1 MVSFGIILALSISL
15 IVCVALPVVP
25 FIVMQAKKQRIGRAF
40 LFGVL
45 AFFVSQIVLRIPLLQ
60 LIGQTFWFQTLSM
73 NRVLYGLFLGI
84 TAGLF
89 EEFAR
94 FLACGLLL
102 KRNRRYVDAVAFGFG
117 HGGIEAVLLAG
128 LPLLN
133 SLIMIVAM
141 NKGTLD
147 SLVGP
152 AQAEAIAKQLSTLTP
167 LMASLGGVERILA
180 VSTHLGLSILVFT
193 GFVRNKPWRY
203 LLIAILLHAVVDAS
217 VVIVPAYVNMDALG
231 LEAMVAVFALAL
243 LAWGLW
249 AKRLF
254 PQSQDGLMLPDPAQ
268 ESVEPEQIIK
278 KGEPQ

>member
-1 MVSFGIILALSISL
+1 MVSFGVMLGLSISL
-15 IVCVALPVVP
+15 IICIALPVVP
-25 FIVMQAKKQRIGRAF
+25 FIIMQAKKLRIGRAF

-45 AFFVSQIVLRIPLLQ
+45 AFFISQIVLRFPLLQ
-60 LIGQTFWFQTLSM
+60 LIGQTFWFQTLTM
-73 NRVLYGLFLGI
+73 NPVPYGLFLGI

-102 KRNRRYVDAVAFGFG
+102 RRNRRYVDAVAFGFG
-117 HGGIEAVLLAG
+117 HGGIEAILLAG

-133 SLIMIVAM
+133 SLIMIVAL

-152 AQAEAIAKQLSTLTP
+152 AQAETIAKQLSALTP
-167 LMASLGGVERILA
+167 LMSSLGGVERILA
-180 VSTHLGLSILVFT
+180 VCTHLGLSILVFT
-193 GFVRNKPWRY
+193 GFVKNKPWRY
-203 LLIAILLHAVVDAS
+203 LLIAILLHAVVDAA
-217 VVIVPAYVNMDALG
+217 VVIVPAYVKMDALG
-231 LEAMVAVFALAL
+231 LEAMVGVFALAL

-254 PQSQDGLMLPDPAQ
+254 SQPESLPPEPAE
-268 ESVEPEQIIK
+268 ESIEPDQIMEEGEQK
-278 KGEPQ
+278 

>member
-15 IVCVALPVVP
+15 IVCIALPVVP
-25 FIVMQAKKQRIGRAF
+25 FIVMQTKKRRIGRAF

-45 AFFVSQIVLRIPLLQ
+45 AFFISQIVLRIPLLQ
-60 LIGQTFWFQTLSM
+60 LIGQTMWFQTLAM
-73 NRVLYGLFLGI
+73 NPVPYGLFLGV

-117 HGGIEAVLLAG
+117 HGGIEAILLAG
-128 LPLLN
+128 LPILN
-133 SLIMIVAM
+133 SLIMIVAL

-152 AQAEAIAKQLSTLTP
+152 AQAETIAKQLSALTP
-167 LMASLGGVERILA
+167 LMSSLGGVERILA
-180 VSTHLGLSILVFT
+180 VSTHLGLSILVFA
-193 GFVRNKPWRY
+193 GFVKNKPWRY

-217 VVIVPAYVNMDALG
+217 VVIVPAYVQMNALG
-231 LEAMVAVFALAL
+231 LEAMVGVFALAL

-254 PQSQDGLMLPDPAQ
+254 PSQPDPLQ
-268 ESVEPEQIIK
+268 TELPQQMTEPDQMTEE
-278 KGEPQ
+278 GEYK